1 MIIGISGTLSS
12 GKDTLADHLQ
22 EKYGLM
28 HISTGDIVREIAQVQ
43 RGSVE
48 RPVLYDVA
56 NELRHSYGG
65 GVLVERA
72 LDRYQNSIRTYA
84 GVVITGVRSLAEAKA
99 IKAKGGTIVYVDA
112 PMETRFARMQARRRD
127 GEARITIEAFKE
139 REQKEMTSGISDA
152 DFNIAQIGE
161 MADITLQNTGTL
173 EEFFT
178 TAEKAL
184 LLA

>member
-1 MIIGISGTLSS
+1 MIIGLSGTISS
-12 GKDTLADHLQ
+12 GKDTLAHYLQ

-28 HISTGDIVREIAQVQ
+28 HISTGDIVREIAEVQ

-48 RPVLYDVA
+48 RPVLFDVA

-84 GVVITGVRSLAEAKA
+84 GVVITGIRSLAEAKA
-99 IKAKGGTIVYVDA
+99 IKEKGGTIVFIDA
-112 PMETRFARMQARRRD
+112 PIEVRYARMQARHRD
-127 GEARITIEAFKE
+127 GEARINLDAFRE
-139 REQKEMTSGISDA
+139 RENKELSSGISDA
-152 DFNIAQIGE
+152 DFNISQIGQ
-161 MADITLQNTGTL
+161 MADITLQNSGSL
-173 EEFFT
+173 EELYHS
-178 TAEKAL
+178 AEKAL

>member
-1 MIIGISGTLSS
+1 MIIGLSGTLSS

-22 EKYGLM
+22 EKFGLM

-65 GVLVERA
+65 GVLVDRA

-84 GVVITGVRSLAEAKA
+84 GVVITGIRSIAEAKA
-99 IKAKGGTIVYVDA
+99 VKEKGGTIVFIDA
-112 PMETRFARMQARRRD
+112 PIEVRYARMQSRQRD
-127 GEARITIEAFKE
+127 GEARISLEAFIE
-139 REQKEMTSGISDA
+139 REQKELTSGISDA
-152 DFNIAQIGE
+152 DFNITQIGQ
-161 MADITLQNTGTL
+161 MADITLQNAGSL
-173 EEFFT
+173 EEFFAA
-178 TAEKAL
+178 AEKAL
-184 LLA
+184 LFA